1 MIKTKIY
8 RTVHM
13 KDDKIM
19 YGDYHFDKK
28 LVELHAKA
36 LMNLSDYYH
45 YIRDIRIEE
54 ADLISYSDDEEVELT
69 PAERELNIVKRCLG
83 LEHDE

>member
-8 RTVHM
+8 RTVHK

-19 YGDYHFDKK
+19 YGDYHFDKE
-28 LVELHAKA
+28 LVEIHAKA

-45 YIRDIRIEE
+45 YIRDVRIEE

-69 PAERELNIVKRCLG
+69 PAERELNIIKK
-83 LEHDE
+83 DELRNY

>member
-1 MIKTKIY
+1 MIKSKIY

-13 KDDKIM
+13 KDGNIM
-19 YGDYHFDKK
+19 YGDYHLDKE
-28 LVELHAKA
+28 LVELHARA
-36 LMNLSDYYH
+36 LSNLSKHYH

-69 PAERELNIVKRCLG
+69 PAERELKLITNK
-83 LEHDE
+83 

>member
-1 MIKTKIY
+1 MIKSKIY

-13 KDDKIM
+13 KDGNIM
-19 YGDYHFDKK
+19 YGNYHFDKE
-28 LVELHAKA
+28 LVELHARA
-36 LMNLSDYYH
+36 LSNLSKHYH

-69 PAERELNIVKRCLG
+69 PAELELKHIKYEKENCR
-83 LEHDE
+83 